1 MESQCTLQ
9 GILEENS
16 DVFKLGLGKLNGVTA
31 KLYVDPSVQPRF
43 HKPSPLPFTLRSKV
57 DEVDRLQG
65 LGLSCWYSLQT
76 GQRAHHTRTK
86 GGWQNAALWRLQGDY
101 QHCDQAR

>member
-1 MESQCTLQ
+1 MESQRTLQ

-16 DVFKLGLGKLNGVTA
+16 DVFKIGLGKLNGVTA

-43 HKPSPLPFTLRSKV
+43 HKPRPLPFALCSKV
-57 DEVDRLQG
+57 DEEVDRLQG

-76 GQRAHHTRTK
+76 GQRPSYPYKRGMAKCVSVETTR
-86 GGWQNAALWRLQGDY
+86 
-101 QHCDQAR
+101 